1 MLSNLPPITILKMDS
16 TANVFCE
23 CSKNFKIAVRALM
36 AVSLSIKVTE
46 ENFVFC
52 NSVDNY
58 ITWIVC
64 TEN

>member
-1 MLSNLPPITILKMDS
+1 MDS
-16 TANVFCE
+16 TENVFYE

-52 NSVDNY
+52 ISVDNY